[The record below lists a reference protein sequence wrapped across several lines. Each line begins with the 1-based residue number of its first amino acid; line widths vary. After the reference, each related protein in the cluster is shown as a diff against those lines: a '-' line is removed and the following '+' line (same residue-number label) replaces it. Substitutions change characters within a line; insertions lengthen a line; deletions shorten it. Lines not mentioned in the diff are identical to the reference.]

1 VARQV
6 LARWT
11 KEAFEAAGIKYGR
24 EGDALTFHSLRHTFI
39 SWLVQSD
46 VSLKKIEKLAGTS
59 VQMILDVYGHLI
71 DEDLERAVLVVDRK
85 AREA

>member
-1 VARQV
+1 
-6 LARWT
+6 
-11 KEAFEAAGIKYGR
+11 
-24 EGDALTFHSLRHTFI
+24 
-39 SWLVQSD
+39 